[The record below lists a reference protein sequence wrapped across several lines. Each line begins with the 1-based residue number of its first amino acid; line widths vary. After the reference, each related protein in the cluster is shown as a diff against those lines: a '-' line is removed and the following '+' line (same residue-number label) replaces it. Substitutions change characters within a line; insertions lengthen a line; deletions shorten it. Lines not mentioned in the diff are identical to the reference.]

1 MDENLVKRTAGK
13 TAIFRE
19 ISQSYDLQSPNI
31 YSLHLCGEPSG
42 SQDRRGVIIR
52 IHSRLRSLRVV
63 FAPQPRRFRFRVPL
77 SRVRLPLINSFRR
90 ISIYRLSIVTACVR
104 CARRSRDR
112 TTAATATMTATAAAT
127 STYLGQFLRVLLVR
141 TSASPSSSSARRGA
155 LPRRPVPP
163 RRARP
168 RHQPIPPHRAL
179 PPGAARHHDRA
190 PELRDIMI
198 ARFYPC
204 AGLDRVPAPSLRV
217 VITTA
222 PDQDC
227 LVLPP
232 QPPTSA
238 HTGHPQTQADSK
250 PVSSAPR

>member
-1 MDENLVKRTAGK
+1 MVR
-13 TAIFRE
+13 
-19 ISQSYDLQSPNI
+19 ISKKDWATPN
-31 YSLHLCGEPSG
+31 SLHLCGEPSG
-42 SQDRRGVIIR
+42 FQDRRGVIIR
-52 IHSRLRSLRVV
+52 IHSCLRSLRVV
-63 FAPQPRRFRFRVPL
+63 FAPQPRRFRSRVPL
-77 SRVRLPLINSFRR
+77 SRVRLPLIDSFRR
-90 ISIYRLSIVTACVR
+90 ISISRFSIVTACVR

-198 ARFYPC
+198 AF
-204 AGLDRVPAPSLRV
+204 
-217 VITTA
+217 
-222 PDQDC
+222 
-227 LVLPP
+227 LPMRR
-232 QPPTSA
+232 S
-238 HTGHPQTQADSK
+238 
-250 PVSSAPR
+250 

>member
-1 MDENLVKRTAGK
+1 MIIRKNLITMPE
-13 TAIFRE
+13 IFKWAE
-19 ISQSYDLQSPNI
+19 KILQSYSFILI
-31 YSLHLCGEPSG
+31 SLHLCGEPSG
-42 SQDRRGVIIR
+42 SQDRRGTTIR

-90 ISIYRLSIVTACVR
+90 ISIYRLSIVTSTACVR

-179 PPGAARHHDRA
+179 LHGAARHHDRA

-198 ARFYPC
+198 AF
-204 AGLDRVPAPSLRV
+204 
-217 VITTA
+217 
-222 PDQDC
+222 
-227 LVLPP
+227 LPMRR
-232 QPPTSA
+232 S
-238 HTGHPQTQADSK
+238 
-250 PVSSAPR
+250 